1 MPLVGLNEESYL
13 IDSSEDRKNLK
24 EEQDEAYLG
33 SLLMDLERKNEDK
46 KCKERLQRARMDR
59 VLLEPSSDFV
69 TVKIRH
75 PSLGLQTRK
84 FATHTLMS
92 SVYDWA
98 GSLSTEPEHFTLND
112 PLGIMLPPSSKLCD
126 RCTLSLK
133 RVALH

>member
-1 MPLVGLNEESYL
+1 M
-13 IDSSEDRKNLK
+13 DSSQDRKNLK
-24 EEQDEAYLG
+24 EEQDEAYLV
-33 SLLMDLERKNEDK
+33 SLLMDQKKQADLERKDEDK

-75 PSLGLQTRK
+75 PSLGLQSRK

-98 GSLSTEPEHFTLND
+98 GSLSTEPQHFTLND
-112 PLGIMLPPSSKLCD
+112 PLRIMLPPSSK
-126 RCTLSLK
+126 T
-133 RVALH
+133 V